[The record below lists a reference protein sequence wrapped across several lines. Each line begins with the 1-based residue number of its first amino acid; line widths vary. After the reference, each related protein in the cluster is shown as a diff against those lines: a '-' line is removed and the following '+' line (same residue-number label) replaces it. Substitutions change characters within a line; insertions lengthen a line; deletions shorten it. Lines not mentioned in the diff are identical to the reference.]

1 MINVTHVYQHFY
13 QIQDLNGLSVF
24 RRGTKMFKIFKFGKK
39 TQKED
44 LKNITPEKA
53 FSLVNENKNN
63 SNFVIL
69 DVRTPIEYRD
79 GHLEGSKNIDYKSN
93 DFKKVIEEMDK
104 TKTYILYCRSG
115 VRSVKSYDIM
125 KKLNFTDV
133 YNIEGGI
140 KRWMKKGLPI
150 VK

>member
-1 MINVTHVYQHFY
+1 
-13 QIQDLNGLSVF
+13 
-24 RRGTKMFKIFKFGKK
+24 MFKIFKFGKK

-63 SNFVIL
+63 SNLVIL
-69 DVRTPIEYRD
+69 DVRTPIEYGD

-93 DFKKVIEEMDK
+93 NFKKVIEEMDK

-115 VRSVKSYDIM
+115 VRSAKSYDIM

-133 YNIEGGI
+133 YNVEGGI
-140 KRWMKKGLPI
+140 KGWMKKGLPI

>member
-1 MINVTHVYQHFY
+1 M
-13 QIQDLNGLSVF
+13 
-24 RRGTKMFKIFKFGKK
+24 KMFKIFKFDKK

-53 FSLVNENKNN
+53 FSLVNENRNN
-63 SNFVIL
+63 SNLVIL

-93 DFKKVIEEMDK
+93 DFKKVIDEMDK

-115 VRSVKSYDIM
+115 VRSAKSYDIM

-133 YNIEGGI
+133 YNVEGGI
-140 KRWMKKGLPI
+140 KGWMKKGFPI

>member
-1 MINVTHVYQHFY
+1 MDYLF
-13 QIQDLNGLSVF
+13 LG
-24 RRGTKMFKIFKFGKK
+24 GTQKMFKIFKFGKK

-53 FSLVNENKNN
+53 FSLVNDNKNN

-79 GHLEGSKNIDYKSN
+79 GHVEGSKNIDYKSN

-115 VRSVKSYDIM
+115 VRSAKSYDIM

-133 YNIEGGI
+133 YNVEGGI
-140 KRWMKKGLPI
+140 KGWMKKGLPI

>member
-1 MINVTHVYQHFY
+1 
-13 QIQDLNGLSVF
+13 
-24 RRGTKMFKIFKFGKK
+24 MFKIFKFGKK

-69 DVRTPIEYRD
+69 DVRTPNEYED
-79 GHLEGSKNIDYKSN
+79 GHLESSKNIDYKSN

-125 KKLNFTDV
+125 KKLNFADV

-140 KRWMKKGLPI
+140 KGWMKKGLPI